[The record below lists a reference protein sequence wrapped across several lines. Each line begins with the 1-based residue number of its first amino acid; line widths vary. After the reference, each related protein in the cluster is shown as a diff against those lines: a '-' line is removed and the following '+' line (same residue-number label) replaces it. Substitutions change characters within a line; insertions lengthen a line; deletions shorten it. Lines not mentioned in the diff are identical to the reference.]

1 MSAHVC
7 TSSCQGGSIPQ
18 TGVFGETDNVWHR
31 AISVFF
37 YRAQWLK
44 HRIEMTV
51 EAEAIKRKHFVY
63 NTIAGT
69 ELSKQRGWTEQIDGV
84 SRQANLPNNLFLP

>member
-7 TSSCQGGSIPQ
+7 TKLLPGRLDSSNWSF
-18 TGVFGETDNVWHR
+18 FGKTDDVWHR

-51 EAEAIKRKHFVY
+51 EEEAIKRKHFVY

-69 ELSKQRGWTEQIDGV
+69 ELSKQRRWT
-84 SRQANLPNNLFLP
+84 

>member
-18 TGVFGETDNVWHR
+18 TGVFGKTDDVWHR

-51 EAEAIKRKHFVY
+51 EEEAIKRKHFVY
-63 NTIAGT
+63 NTIAGP
-69 ELSKQRGWTEQIDGV
+69 EFSKQRGWT
-84 SRQANLPNNLFLP
+84 

>member
-18 TGVFGETDNVWHR
+18 TGVFGETDDVWHR

-51 EAEAIKRKHFVY
+51 EEEAIKRKHFIY
-63 NTIAGT
+63 NEGGP
-69 ELSKQRGWTEQIDGV
+69 SKLTVFPGDCWSV
-84 SRQANLPNNLFLP
+84 S